1 MRPPMSH
8 YIVVSAIGKDRP
20 GFVNAISRELKD
32 LGANIEI
39 QRSTRMADEY
49 ALIILA
55 SLTEGP
61 EQVTR
66 AVARMNSLRTDDLYV
81 SARKGVAATGCAD
94 PAGFAEV
101 EASGADQPGII
112 DAVTHVLFKRQI
124 SIETM
129 DYDTESAP
137 MTGETLFRMKARLA
151 IPKGFDLAALRD
163 ELRAME
169 RTWNFDVILRYP
181 VD

>member
-1 MRPPMSH
+1 MSH

-20 GFVNAISRELKD
+20 GFVNAISRELKQ

-49 ALIILA
+49 ALIMLA
-55 SLTEGP
+55 SLAGGAD
-61 EQVTR
+61 QVER
-66 AVARMNSLRTDDLYV
+66 AVQALNGLRTDDLYV
-81 SARKGVAATGCAD
+81 SARRGVAATGCAD
-94 PAGFAEV
+94 PAGFAEI

-112 DAVTHVLFKRQI
+112 DAVTLLLFKRLI

-137 MTGETLFRMKARLA
+137 MTGESLFRMNARLA
-151 IPKGFDLAALRD
+151 IPKGVDLPALRE

-169 RTWNFDVILRYP
+169 KTWNFDVILRYP